1 MFFFFNTNGI
11 FSNVPFNLKI
21 YSDHFPMLLNILF
34 QRLFSNVLISEL
46 LLKIIEDLKK
56 FLFMWFV
63 FINIY
68 SISN

>member
-1 MFFFFNTNGI
+1 
-11 FSNVPFNLKI
+11 
-21 YSDHFPMLLNILF
+21 MLLNTLF
-34 QRLFSNVLISEL
+34 QWLFSNVLILEL